1 MVGVAGADFQ
11 QELLFAF
18 GGGDPQITIAVLD
31 GPVDRTH
38 DCFRGAR
45 LAPLDTAA
53 GARCADGH
61 ATAQGTHI
69 ASLIFGQPC
78 SSVEGVAPLCRGLSV
93 PIFGDDRPD
102 CSQADL
108 AQAIVMALD
117 HGAHVIH
124 ISGGLF
130 EGRRQPTAELSAA
143 VAQCNDH
150 NALIVAGAGRDG
162 CASLLRRCGATNLL
176 PVGAIDR
183 HGRLI
188 GGGDASLHEIGI
200 AVPGARLIGAAR
212 EGGISERRG
221 ANYSAALIAGI
232 AGLLLGAQTATGQA
246 PDPAAAIEA
255 ILGSATPRLAARTD
269 ECQRAWIG
277 RANVEAAAARLTGVI
292 YDSAA
297 NSPFGLWHLAQTN
310 PQSSVHAA
318 FRPRA

>member
-1 MVGVAGADFQ
+1 V
-11 QELLFAF
+11 
-18 GGGDPQITIAVLD
+18 
-31 GPVDRTH
+31 
-38 DCFRGAR
+38 
-45 LAPLDTAA
+45 
-53 GARCADGH
+53 RCAEEF
-61 ATAQGTHI
+61 ASAQGTHL

-78 SSVEGVAPLCRGLSV
+78 SSVEGVAPLCRGLIA
-93 PIFGDDRPD
+93 PIFSDDRPG

-117 HGAHVIH
+117 HGAHIIH

-162 CASLLRRCGATNLL
+162 CANLLRRCGAANLL

-183 HGRLI
+183 YGRLI

-200 AVPGARLIGAAR
+200 AVPGARLIGAAL
-212 EGGISERRG
+212 EGGIGERRG
-221 ANYSAALIAGI
+221 ANYAAALIAGI
-232 AGLLLGAQTATGQA
+232 AGLLLGTQTAAGRA
-246 PDPAAAIEA
+246 PDPGAAVEA
-255 ILGSATPRLAARTD
+255 ILASATPRLAARAD
-269 ECQRAWIG
+269 ECQHAWIG

-292 YDSAA
+292 CDSAA
-297 NSPFGLWHLAQTN
+297 TSPFGLWHRTQTN
-310 PQSSVHAA
+310 AQPSDHAG